1 MCLSIAVNRP
11 ESVLAEG
18 THAGHHWVIVHNGL
32 GYRCGYV
39 RVPKGHPWHG
49 KGYDDI
55 KAEVHGGLTF
65 AEPDKPCD
73 KPGDDDAYW
82 VGFDC
87 DHAGDEQDPSLPAKH
102 RMPSLGFDGTVK
114 TQAYVEAE
122 CRSLCEQAAFALK
135 IISRAGKASEIET
148 KKLRT
153 V

>member
-11 ESVLAEG
+11 DAVLAEG
-18 THAGHHWVIVHNGL
+18 SHAGYQWAVVHNGM
-32 GYRCGYV
+32 GHRCGYV

-55 KAEVHGGLTF
+55 NVEVHGGLTF

-73 KPGDDDAYW
+73 KEGADDAYW

-87 DHAGDEQDPSLPAKH
+87 AHGGDAPDPQLPAEY
-102 RMPSLGFDGTVK
+102 RMRTRGDDTVK

-122 CRSLCEQAAFALK
+122 CRSLCEQAVVAAND
-135 IISRAGKASEIET
+135 
-148 KKLRT
+148 KLTDRNAT
-153 V
+153 